1 MDNKILKLCKSVVDS
16 DLNELE
22 LYGVEC
28 EGYNVDCHDC
38 PFWKENRDDGMN
50 CYEDEDANKI
60 QEIAR
65 RYIEDNKNN
74 KNNKKGSDNVNS
86 KKM

>member
-1 MDNKILKLCKSVVDS
+1 MDNRVLELCKSVVDS
-16 DLNELE
+16 DLDALE

-38 PFWKENRDDGMN
+38 PFWRENRDDGMN

-65 RYIEDNKNN
+65 RYIEDNVKI
-74 KNNKKGSDNVNS
+74 
-86 KKM
+86 